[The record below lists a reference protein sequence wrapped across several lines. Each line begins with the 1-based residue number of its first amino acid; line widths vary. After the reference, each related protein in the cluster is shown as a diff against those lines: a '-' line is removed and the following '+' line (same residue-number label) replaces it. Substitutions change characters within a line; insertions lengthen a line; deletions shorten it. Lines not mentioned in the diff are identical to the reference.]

1 MPTITESSD
10 ADIAFASS
18 YSATGSSGGN
28 SSGAL
33 LSGSQAQMAG
43 GAIGAFGTA
52 IGDFMAIDTDKKAAA
67 AYAQAAA
74 LAGENINITETA
86 TNIQEAQ
93 SKRALA
99 KTLGQQSAAIAANG
113 FAQGTGSGA
122 DIYRASVQQGAL
134 AQSLITS
141 QGAVTENAYR
151 AQQQADL
158 QLEAQ
163 ARAKAGA
170 DLMGGIFSTAQ
181 GILDVA
187 AMA

>member
-1 MPTITESSD
+1 MPQINDGSGLTMN
-10 ADIAFASS
+10 
-18 YSATGSSGGN
+18 YSAVAAPSSGG
-28 SSGAL
+28 SSSAL
-33 LSGSQAQMAG
+33 LTGSQAQMAG

-52 IGDFMAIDTDKKAAA
+52 VGDFMAIGTDKTAAA

-86 TNIQEAQ
+86 TSVQEAQ
-93 SKRALA
+93 QKRALA
-99 KTLGQQSAAIAANG
+99 KTLGQQTAAIAANG
-113 FAQGTGSGA
+113 FQVGTGSGA
-122 DIYRASVQQGAL
+122 DIYRASVEQGAL

-163 ARAKAGA
+163 ARAKAGS
-170 DLMGGIFSTAQ
+170 DLMGGIFSTVQ
-181 GILDVA
+181 GVVGVA
-187 AMA
+187 AMFA